1 MDIVDSP
8 AARREDS
15 LAEVPETV
23 VKPFEDDEV
32 RQTGRFEYDVPN
44 DRWTWDDDVFAI
56 HGYQPGEVEPTTE
69 LFFKHKHDGDRDRV
83 EQTFKQ
89 AVATGEPFNL
99 YYRIRAKDAER
110 RVVVVG
116 EGVRSADGGVEQLVG
131 YYLDLTP
138 EFAAENAA
146 AADAA
151 VAASAAA
158 REMIEQ
164 AKGILML
171 GYGLDADAAFA
182 MLRWWSRN
190 RNVKVRDIAER
201 LIEVARQGHMSHPG
215 LRGMLDG
222 LIDDLTAG
230 RRARTGRSS
239 TNDDEIR

>member
-1 MDIVDSP
+1 MDSP
-8 AARREDS
+8 AARREES
-15 LAEVPETV
+15 LADVPETV
-23 VKPFEDDEV
+23 VRPFEDAV
-32 RQTGRFEYDVPN
+32 RQTGRFAYDVRH
-44 DRWTWDDDVFAI
+44 DSWEWDDDVFAI
-56 HGYQPGEVEPTTE
+56 HGYAPGEVEPTTE
-69 LFFKHKHDGDRDRV
+69 LFLRHKHDGDRDRV

-89 AVATGEPFNL
+89 AIATGEPFNL
-99 YYRIRAKDAER
+99 YYRIRAKDAEH

-116 EGVRSADGGVEQLVG
+116 EGVRTADGSVERLVG

-158 REMIEQ
+158 RETIEQ

-190 RNVKVRDIAER
+190 RNVKVRDLADR
-201 LIEVARQGHMSHPG
+201 LIEVARMGHMSHPG
-215 LRGMLDG
+215 LRGLLDS
-222 LIDDLTAG
+222 LIDDLT
-230 RRARTGRSS
+230 TGK
-239 TNDDEIR
+239 

>member
-1 MDIVDSP
+1 MDRDTS
-8 AARREDS
+8 AAELREES
-15 LAEVPETV
+15 LASTPETIV
-23 VKPFEDDEV
+23 HPFEDDV
-32 RQTGRFEYDVPN
+32 RQTGRFAYHVRDDSWE
-44 DRWTWDDDVFAI
+44 WDDDVFAI
-56 HGYQPGEVEPTTE
+56 HGYRPGEVEPTTE
-69 LFFKHKHDGDRDRV
+69 LFLLHKHDGDRDRV

-89 AVATGEPFNL
+89 AVAVGEPFNL
-99 YYRIRAKDAER
+99 YYRIRAKGSER

-116 EGVRSADGGVEQLVG
+116 EGIRDTTGMVEQLVG

-138 EFAAENAA
+138 EFAAETAA

-158 REMIEQ
+158 RDTIEQ

-201 LIEVARQGHMSHPG
+201 LIEVAGTGHMSHPG
-215 LRGMLDG
+215 LRGMLDA
-222 LIDDLTAG
+222 LIHDLTAG
-230 RRARTGRSS
+230 RPPDRSG
-239 TNDDEIR
+239 TNDD

>member
-1 MDIVDSP
+1 MNREVTP

-15 LAEVPETV
+15 LADTPETIV
-23 VKPFEDDEV
+23 HPFEDTV
-32 RQTGRFEYDVPN
+32 RQTGRFEYQVTT
-44 DRWTWDDDVFAI
+44 DRWTWDDDVFAL
-56 HGYQPGEVEPTTE
+56 HGYAPGEVEPTTE
-69 LFFKHKHDGDRDRV
+69 LFLKHKHDGDRDRV
-83 EQTFKQ
+83 EQTFKD
-89 AVATGEPFNL
+89 AVTTGEPFNL

-116 EGVRSADGGVEQLVG
+116 EGIRDGDGQVERLVG

-158 REMIEQ
+158 RETIEQ
-164 AKGILML
+164 AKGVLML

-190 RNVKVRDIAER
+190 RNVKVREIADR
-201 LIEVARQGHMSHPG
+201 LIEVARMGHMSHPG
-215 LRGMLDG
+215 LRGMLDT
-222 LIDDLTAG
+222 LIDDLTA
-230 RRARTGRSS
+230 ARKSS
-239 TNDDEIR
+239 TSGSSGNHEES

>member
-1 MDIVDSP
+1 MGDGQSP
-8 AARREDS
+8 AVRREEV
-15 LAEVPETV
+15 LADVPETV
-23 VKPFEDDEV
+23 VRPFEDGM
-32 RQTGRFEYDVPN
+32 RQTGRFAYDVRD
-44 DRWTWDDDVFAI
+44 DRWEWDDDVFAL
-56 HGYQPGEVEPTTE
+56 HGYEPGEVEPTTE
-69 LFFKHKHDGDRDRV
+69 LFLRHKHDGDRDRV
-83 EQTFKQ
+83 EQTFKH
-89 AVATGEPFNL
+89 AIVTGEPFNL

-116 EGVRSADGGVEQLVG
+116 EGVRAADGSVERLVG

-158 REMIEQ
+158 RETIEQ

-190 RNVKVRDIAER
+190 RNVKVRDLADR
-201 LIEVARQGHMSHPG
+201 LIEEARMGQISHPG
-215 LRGMLDG
+215 LRGLLDS
-222 LIDDLTAG
+222 LIDDLT
-230 RRARTGRSS
+230 TGK
-239 TNDDEIR
+239 